1 MPESKKKPNSRKHAG
16 ESTPQAADTQTCLIV
31 GIGASAGGLKAFKA
45 FFSSMPI
52 DTCMAFV
59 VVPHLDP
66 THQSLMHELL
76 ARETRMPVCEA
87 EEGMTVERS
96 HVYIIP
102 PARYLTISD
111 GTLHLIE
118 PQESHGTQTAI
129 DHFLRSLAGTSRNAP
144 SGSYCP
150 ARAVT
155 AQRG

>member
-1 MPESKKKPNSRKHAG
+1 MPESKKKSNSRKHAG
-16 ESTPQAADTQTCLIV
+16 EGTPQSADTQACLIV
-31 GIGASAGGLKAFKA
+31 GIGASAGGLKALKA

-96 HVYIIP
+96 HVYI
-102 PARYLTISD
+102 
-111 GTLHLIE
+111 
-118 PQESHGTQTAI
+118 
-129 DHFLRSLAGTSRNAP
+129 
-144 SGSYCP
+144 
-150 ARAVT
+150 
-155 AQRG
+155 QR